1 MAEKPIVLKSINIED
16 GSRCVDLFERPD
28 GTYGFEEFR
37 RDHEDRR
44 GWFPIGFYAD
54 LVFLSEEAAL
64 HQARSKVTW
73 LDAVLKT
80 EKP

>member
-1 MAEKPIVLKSINIED
+1 MAKKTIVLKSINIED
-16 GSRCVDLFERPD
+16 GSRCIDLFERPD

-54 LVFLSEEAAL
+54 LVFPSEEAAL
-64 HQARSKVTW
+64 SEARSKVTW
-73 LDAVLKT
+73 LDAAMKT
-80 EKP
+80 EER